1 MDVRF
6 SRSGQMMIQRVFFV
20 LSGLAIVCGMVSGCA
35 PAASVDNPALAVPLE
50 SPTPSSPAPATPTPT
65 PFSFSAGNLLFV
77 EVWEERVSKSATGGQ
92 TTSFVGEQ
100 VAYNYDP
107 VVGTL
112 SGPLEGALTG
122 DTPVVV
128 GHMVVNQIDR
138 NKAAAGW
145 LHALPEGGQS
155 FGPIVVERAEADGS
169 VSFVFGGTQYFLK
182 PGESVRL
189 EVETGVDAASGSLPA
204 GQTQHTVTVTNHG
217 FLPIGGLTV
226 VAP

>member
-1 MDVRF
+1 
-6 SRSGQMMIQRVFFV
+6 MIQRVCFV

-35 PAASVDNPALAVPLE
+35 PASPVDNPALDVPLE
-50 SPTPSSPAPATPTPT
+50 SPTLALPATPTPYG
-65 PFSFSAGNLLFV
+65 FGVGNLLFV

-107 VVGTL
+107 GAGTL
-112 SGPLEGALTG
+112 SGPLEGALAG
-122 DTPVVV
+122 DIPVVV

-145 LHALPEGGQS
+145 LHALPEGGKP
-155 FGPIVVERAEADGS
+155 FGPIVVERAGPDGG
-169 VSFVFGGTQYFLK
+169 VSFTFEGTQYALK

-189 EVETGVDAASGSLPA
+189 EVETGVDAASESLPA

-217 FLPIGGLTV
+217 FLPIGSLTV

>member
-1 MDVRF
+1 
-6 SRSGQMMIQRVFFV
+6 MIQRACFV
-20 LSGLAIVCGMVSGCA
+20 LSGLAIVCGIVSGCA
-35 PAASVDNPALAVPLE
+35 PAAPVDNLAPAAPPE
-50 SPTPSSPAPATPTPT
+50 SPTPASLAPATPTLAPYG
-65 PFSFSAGNLLFV
+65 FSAGNLLFV

-100 VAYNYDP
+100 VVYSYNP
-107 VVGTL
+107 GAGTL
-112 SGPLEGALTG
+112 SGPLEGALAG
-122 DTPVVV
+122 DIPVVV

-145 LHALPEGGQS
+145 LHALPEGGKP
-155 FGPIVVERAEADGS
+155 FGPIVVERAEPDGN
-169 VSFVFGGTQYFLK
+169 VFFIFAGTQYVLK

-189 EVETGVDAASGSLPA
+189 EVETGVGADSESLPA

-217 FLPIGGLTV
+217 FLSRAGLTV